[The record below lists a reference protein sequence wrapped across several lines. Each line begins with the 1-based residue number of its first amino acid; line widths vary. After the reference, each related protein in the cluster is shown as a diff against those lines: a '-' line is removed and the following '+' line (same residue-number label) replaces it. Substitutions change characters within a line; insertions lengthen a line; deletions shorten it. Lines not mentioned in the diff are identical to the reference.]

1 MTFTQR
7 RKIDG
12 EGRGVGAIEG
22 NTMRMHTFSRLSRV
36 LCGSLMTSGIEEAST
51 KRVAKIL
58 FFPLLFLS
66 LFVFS
71 LSLSLSLYK
80 YTRANHAAI
89 FLRDLVTIL

>member
-1 MTFTQR
+1 M
-7 RKIDG
+7 
-12 EGRGVGAIEG
+12 GAIEG

-58 FFPLLFLS
+58 FFPLLSLS

-71 LSLSLSLYK
+71 LSLSLCPFTN
-80 YTRANHAAI
+80 TRVQTALQ
-89 FLRDLVTIL
+89 FFCET